1 MMARILLYLHS
12 SGSFRAGLIQN
23 LYDND
28 AELMIKSYAFLNNEQ
43 GVTAIE
49 YAIMGLLIVVVIVA
63 AVTALGG
70 KVLTLYSA
78 IAGAP

>member
-1 MMARILLYLHS
+1 
-12 SGSFRAGLIQN
+12 
-23 LYDND
+23 
-28 AELMIKSYAFLNNEQ
+28 MIKSYAFLNNEQ